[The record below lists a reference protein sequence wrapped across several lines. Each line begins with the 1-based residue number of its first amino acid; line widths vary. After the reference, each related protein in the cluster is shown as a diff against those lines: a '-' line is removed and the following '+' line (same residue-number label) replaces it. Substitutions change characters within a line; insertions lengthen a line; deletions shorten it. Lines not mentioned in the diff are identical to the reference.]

1 MKDITMFSCLD
12 CDRFTY
18 VDTQDIENAEHIA
31 CAFCGSE
38 FLTKVKEYD
47 LKHE

>member
-1 MKDITMFSCLD
+1 MKDITMFVCHD

-18 VDTQDIENAEHIA
+18 VDSQDIEYAEHIS

-38 FLTKVKEYD
+38 FLEKVGEYS